1 MNTTISNNGLP
12 KFPQATNSTGTSS
25 TATAAAA
32 SGSTAAASTSDDQL
46 KLTDS
51 ALALQEAA
59 RPGDTASIDPQRVE
73 QVRKALADG
82 SYKIDAGRI
91 ADRMLALEA
100 QLGGVQ
106 LGGADKP

>member
-12 KFPQATNSTGTSS
+12 KFPQATNSAGNGSAA
-25 TATAAAA
+25 ATAAAT
-32 SGSTAAASTSDDQL
+32 GSTAAASTSDDQL

-51 ALALQEAA
+51 ALALQNAT
-59 RPGDTASIDPQRVE
+59 RPGDTASVDPQRVE

-91 ADRMLALEA
+91 ADRMLALE
-100 QLGGVQ
+100 QQ
-106 LGGADKP
+106 LGGAGKP

>member
-12 KFPQATNSTGTSS
+12 KFPQASNSQGSGSATT
-25 TATAAAA
+25 TAAA
-32 SGSTAAASTSDDQL
+32 GSSAAAPASDDQL

-59 RPGDTASIDPQRVE
+59 RPGDAAAIDPQRVE

-91 ADRMLALEA
+91 ADRMLALEQ
-100 QLGGVQ
+100 QLGGT
-106 LGGADKP
+106 GKA

>member
-12 KFPQATNSTGTSS
+12 KFTQATSSSGSGPST
-25 TATAAAA
+25 TAANPSYATVAA
-32 SGSTAAASTSDDQL
+32 PKADDQV

-59 RPGDTASIDPQRVE
+59 RTGDTSAIDSQRVE
-73 QVRKALADG
+73 RLRQAVADG

-91 ADRMLALEA
+91 ADRMLALEQ
-100 QLGGVQ
+100 QLGGT
-106 LGGADKP
+106 GKA

>member
-12 KFPQATNSTGTSS
+12 KFPQASNGPG
-25 TATAAAA
+25 
-32 SGSTAAASTSDDQL
+32 SGSATTAAASAGSTPAPASDDQL

-59 RPGDTASIDPQRVE
+59 RPGDTAAVDPQRVE

-91 ADRMLALEA
+91 ADRMLALEQ
-100 QLGGVQ
+100 QLGGT
-106 LGGADKP
+106 GKA

>member
-12 KFPQATNSTGTSS
+12 KLPQASNGPGSGSATT
-25 TATAAAA
+25 TAASA
-32 SGSTAAASTSDDQL
+32 GTTTAAPKSDDQL

-59 RPGDTASIDPQRVE
+59 RPGDTAAVDPQRVE

-91 ADRMLALEA
+91 ADRMLAFEQ
-100 QLGGVQ
+100 QLGGT
-106 LGGADKP
+106 GKA

>member
-12 KFPQATNSTGTSS
+12 KFSQASNGPGSGSA
-25 TATAAAA
+25 TATAASTGPAPAA
-32 SGSTAAASTSDDQL
+32 PASDDQL

-59 RPGDTASIDPQRVE
+59 RPGDTAAVDPQRVE

-91 ADRMLALEA
+91 ADRMLAFE
-100 QLGGVQ
+100 QQ
-106 LGGADKP
+106 LGGAGKA